1 MHRLEEYH
9 TVMEQQL
16 EEGIIEVV
24 PEIPTGEVIH
34 YIPHQPVIRDQA
46 ESTKMRIVYDYS
58 AKAKSQV
65 PSLNDCLKLD
75 PLCSL

>member
-1 MHRLEEYH
+1 MQRLEEYH

-24 PEIPTGEVIH
+24 PERSTGEAIH

-46 ESTKMRIVYDYS
+46 ESIRMRIVYDYS
-58 AKAKSQV
+58 AKVISQV
-65 PSLNDCLKLD
+65 PSLNECLEVG
-75 PLCSL
+75 PLL